1 VIKKYKKLNNEN
13 KGFIFGFFGI
23 LIFSLTP
30 PATKIALGFD
40 NNALSPEFI
49 TFGRSALAGILSLMY
64 LFFFKK
70 KIPNIKYIFNILII
84 AISLTFGFPLF
95 LSLGLIHSTSTHA
108 AVILTLMPL
117 LTAVFASFYFKQKAS
132 LGFWICSIIG
142 CIVVVI
148 YTLVRGRTDDGV
160 IELSYTDILFFIS
173 VIAGAIGYIFGAKL
187 TKIMGS
193 VDVIS
198 WALTFALPF
207 HLVLAIYYFPT
218 KEIPMISWLGF
229 LYVALFS
236 QWIGFFAWYKGLDI
250 GGPVRVSQIQLL
262 MPFLTFIFSIIL
274 LKETLD
280 SFTIFFS
287 IAVIIII
294 YISKKTNIKKD
305 NS

>member
-1 VIKKYKKLNNEN
+1 MIKKYKKLNNEN

-160 IELSYTDILFFIS
+160 IELSYADILFFIS

>member
-1 VIKKYKKLNNEN
+1 MIKKYKKLNKEN

-49 TFGRSALAGILSLMY
+49 TFGRSALAGTLSLMY
-64 LFFFKK
+64 LLFFKK

-84 AISLTFGFPLF
+84 SISLTVGFPLF

-132 LGFWICSIIG
+132 LGFWICSLIG

-148 YTLVRGRTDDGV
+148 YTLIRGRTDDGV
-160 IELSYTDILFFIS
+160 IELSYADILFFIS

-198 WALTFALPF
+198 WALAFALPF
-207 HLVLAIYYFPT
+207 HLIFALYYFPI

-236 QWIGFFAWYKGLDI
+236 QWIGFFAWYKGLDL
-250 GGPVRVSQIQLL
+250 GGAVRVSQIQLL

-274 LKETLD
+274 LREILD

-287 IAVIIII
+287 IAVVIVI
-294 YISKKTNIKKD
+294 YVSKKTNIQKD

>member
-160 IELSYTDILFFIS
+160 IELSYADILFFIS